1 MLYWKG
7 MERNRSERGTE
18 LPEKLVDRLR
28 SHLKRHALWDSLL
41 IFFPP
46 ILVFSYLMVFLYRSR
61 LIAQETVI
69 FASATALGIALL
81 MGISRHHSMAHLV
94 RLAARLIDDRVEGKD
109 RFVTLATIDPS
120 FYPSFL
126 VDRLR
131 HEAAG
136 LGHRLD
142 LKRDF
147 PYRVK
152 RSFLDSLIGSLV
164 IVLLSHLFLQIIPF
178 FTPKAPPANEL
189 ALLAQKLSQVPR
201 SSELARGL
209 EAMAARIQEKDLS
222 NAQKRSMIQEMLNK
236 VEKQLA
242 AERQEGGAGNDLS
255 KQAANALRKLE
266 KGLEGSQEKGE
277 GGGIKSN
284 LPQQGE
290 GKGKESSKG
299 SGGEGQGE
307 SAILGSKD
315 LKGEKSPAGNKNEP
329 GKGQG
334 ESDKGEGEKVK
345 REGEK
350 RRETEGMAKG
360 ELEEKGGKSKM
371 SEDIP
376 RGAPPAERFQQPGEQ
391 GEKGLKGSRFVT
403 VQLPEEEAESSTGK
417 GGSGKRK
424 ELQPKVPVSN
434 APLPRSAAPDAPSE
448 KQPVPLEYRRLIR

>member
-7 MERNRSERGTE
+7 MERGSSERSTE

-28 SHLKRHALWDSLL
+28 RHLKRHALWDSLL
-41 IFFPP
+41 IFPPP
-46 ILVFSYLMVFLYRSR
+46 ILVFFYFMFFLYRSR

-69 FASATALGIALL
+69 FASVAALGIALL
-81 MGISRHHSMAHLV
+81 IGISRHHSMAHLV
-94 RLAARLIDDRVEGKD
+94 RLAPRLIDDRVEGKD

-147 PYRVK
+147 RYRVK
-152 RSFLDSLIGSLV
+152 RSFLDSLIGSLI
-164 IVLLSHLFLQIIPF
+164 IVLLFHLFLQIIPF
-178 FTPKAPPANEL
+178 FASKEPHANEL
-189 ALLAQKLSQVPR
+189 TLLAKKLSQVPR
-201 SSELARGL
+201 YSELARSI
-209 EAMAARIQEKDLS
+209 EALAARMQEKGLTD
-222 NAQKRSMIQEMLNK
+222 AEKRSMIQETLK
-236 VEKQLA
+236 KLEKQRA
-242 AERQEGGAGNDLS
+242 AERQQGGAGDDLS
-255 KQAANALRKLE
+255 NQTANALRKLE
-266 KGLEGSQEKGE
+266 KGLEGSQEEGE

-299 SGGEGQGE
+299 SGEGQGE

-315 LKGEKSPAGNKNEP
+315 LKGDKSLAGNKNEP
-329 GKGQG
+329 GQGQG

-350 RRETEGMAKG
+350 RREMEGMAKG
-360 ELEEKGGKSKM
+360 ELEQKGGKSKM
-371 SEDIP
+371 SEEIP

-403 VQLPEEEAESSTGK
+403 VQLPEEEAQGSTGK

-434 APLPRSAAPDAPSE
+434 TPLPRSAGPDAASE